1 MVSVLFRSRF
11 SVFGKNKV
19 GFSDFLLDA
28 VWCFSGF
35 SSENLR
41 LNDLNPPQPRARL
54 LWFCWV
60 STKREVGHGLPFS
73 LPVVNF
79 FKTRLSI
86 AVNLGKHVSLKFST
100 QTRGRLESEKP
111 ECCIKHNFWGT
122 VVRKSNYYGVPL
134 ANLSAL
140 RLVHSLQTVSQF
152 LSLPW
157 TLACLL
163 AVISNTRPS
172 TTFFSYLKVKFRW
185 TST

>member
-1 MVSVLFRSRF
+1 MIFGF
-11 SVFGKNKV
+11 SVFVPKNS
-19 GFSDFLLDA
+19 GFSVLVTIAVLWFLFYFALGFRFSA
-28 VWCFSGF
+28 KIKSGFRICFWMTVWCFSGF

-60 STKREVGHGLPFS
+60 WTKRGVGYGPPYS

-86 AVNLGKHVSLKFST
+86 ALNLCKHVSLKFST

-122 VVRKSNYYGVPL
+122 VVR
-134 ANLSAL
+134 
-140 RLVHSLQTVSQF
+140 
-152 LSLPW
+152 
-157 TLACLL
+157 
-163 AVISNTRPS
+163 
-172 TTFFSYLKVKFRW
+172 
-185 TST
+185 